1 MSTNVRLML
10 QYVCNDSYWQVVLHL
25 IKVGD
30 VLEGEGLAAEVG
42 GGVGVQHTS
51 VTWRRV
57 TAHGDVFPTA

>member
-1 MSTNVRLML
+1 MKSTL
-10 QYVCNDSYWQVVLHL
+10 QSLHLGQVVSHL

-42 GGVGVQHTS
+42 GGVGVQHTP

-57 TAHGDVFPTA
+57 TPHGDVFPTA